1 MSSVTDHFAKPAA
14 GEGLTVDR
22 RVGSYRRARLAPGSA
37 GSGALGCDAF
47 VFFGASG
54 DLAYKQ
60 IFPALAALVKRG
72 ELDVPIIGV
81 ARAGWTVE
89 ELVKRARG
97 SLEDHGVLDEAS
109 FGHFASLLRFVDGSY
124 DDANTFE
131 RLRKELGAATRPLHY
146 LAIPPELFE
155 TVVSGL
161 EASGAADGG
170 RVVVEKPFGRDLASA
185 QRLNRLLG
193 EVFDEEAIFRIDHY
207 LGKEPVQNL
216 EYLRFANA
224 LFEPLWNRNYIR
236 AVQITMAENFG
247 VDGRGSFYETVGTI
261 RDVVQNHVLQLIAL
275 LAMEP
280 PSGHGYEGVRDAKV
294 ELLRAIRPLDAGDV
308 VRGQYVGYR
317 DERGVAGG
325 SKVETFAAVKLQIDT
340 WRWAGVPFLIRA
352 GKKLPVTAAEVVVE
366 LHAPPLDEFGERQ
379 RLRSNYLRFRIS
391 PDIVTA
397 LGLLAKRP
405 GEAMRGQEV
414 ELVLG
419 SHSGEELMAPYERL
433 LGDAMRGDP
442 ELFARQDA
450 IEAAWRVVD
459 PVLGDALELQGYD
472 ADSWGPAA
480 AERLADDIGGWQQP
494 SPVGAMPADA
504 SRSEPTPLAA

>member
-1 MSSVTDHFAKPAA
+1 MSLVT
-14 GEGLTVDR
+14 
-22 RVGSYRRARLAPGSA
+22 GSA
-37 GSGALGCDAF
+37 GSAGAGCDAF

-60 IFPALAALVKRG
+60 ILPALAALVKRG
-72 ELDVPIIGV
+72 ELDVPVIGV

-89 ELVKRARG
+89 QFVRRARR
-97 SLEDHGVLDEAS
+97 SLEDHGMLDEAS
-109 FGHFASLLRFVDGSY
+109 FGEFASLLRFVDGGY
-124 DDANTFE
+124 DEAATFE
-131 RLRKELGAATRPLHY
+131 RLREELGAATRPLHY

-155 TVVSGL
+155 TVVRGL

-193 EVFDEEAIFRIDHY
+193 EVFAEEAIFRVDHY

-216 EYLRFANA
+216 EYLRFANT
-224 LFEPLWNRNYIR
+224 LLEPLWDRNYVK
-236 AVQITMAENFG
+236 AVQITMAESFG
-247 VDGRGSFYETVGTI
+247 VEGRGSFYETVGTI
-261 RDVVQNHVLQLIAL
+261 RDVVQNHMLQPIAL

-280 PSGHGYEGVRDAKV
+280 PAGHGYEAVRDAKV
-294 ELLRAIRPLDAGDV
+294 ELLRAIRPLHAGDV
-308 VRGQYVGYR
+308 VRGQYVGYG
-317 DERGVAGG
+317 DERGVATG
-325 SKVETFAAVKLQIDT
+325 SAVETFAAVKLHIDT

-366 LHAPPLDEFGERQ
+366 LQAPPLDEFGERQ

-391 PDIVTA
+391 PDIVIA
-397 LGLLAKRP
+397 LGLLAKQP

-459 PVLGDALELQGYD
+459 PVLGDAPEVQEYD
-472 ADSWGPAA
+472 PGSWGPAG
-480 AERLADDIGGWQQP
+480 AERLAADVGGWQEP
-494 SPVGAMPADA
+494 SPPDGTPAVE
-504 SRSEPTPLAA
+504 SRPEPTPLAA